1 MARVTGHPIE
11 SLGVDQHD
19 PNAVTFSEPQ
29 KILRPPVASL
39 AVEENFLHGG
49 RVLAQA
55 AHHRVKTVDDAKLGH
70 PDIAHGKCRMRLSLL
85 VQNEVDLARIQI
97 DARHLDL

>member
-1 MARVTGHPIE
+1 
-11 SLGVDQHD
+11 
-19 PNAVTFSEPQ
+19 
-29 KILRPPVASL
+29 
-39 AVEENFLHGG
+39 
-49 RVLAQA
+49 
-55 AHHRVKTVDDAKLGH
+55 VKTVDDAKLGH